1 MADIDMARL
10 RMLYGSL
17 TGMREALSLTNEFF
31 YKELGDDY
39 SAAVRDLAILLSQD
53 LSRFQLP
60 EGIYDKYS
68 YEPLLQARKSFLE
81 GKLIPLI
88 SFLECG
94 YHLNEEVVE
103 VGTLY
108 GSLEDEELRGR
119 CADIL
124 SARNNFDRVVNQ
136 ATMVLEDRIRRK
148 ARDSSGLTGTSLVN
162 NYVKAKPEE
171 SKIVISSDPEE
182 QEGFSNVLRGMM
194 LAFRNTTHHSP
205 SDIWTREDAL
215 KVCEFVD
222 YLLKRLEGATV
233 SGR

>member
-1 MADIDMARL
+1 MDIDMTKL

-17 TGMREALSLTNEFF
+17 MGMRDALALASQLF
-31 YKELGDDY
+31 YKVLGDDY
-39 SAAVRDLAILLSQD
+39 SVTVGDLATLLGQD

-60 EGIYDKYS
+60 ENIYGEYDYGSALRAPKNI
-68 YEPLLQARKSFLE
+68 LE

-88 SFLECG
+88 SFLEYG

-103 VGTLY
+103 IGTLY

-136 ATMVLEDRIRRK
+136 ATMVLEDRVRRK
-148 ARDSSGLTGTSLVN
+148 GKDSTGLTGTQLVN
-162 NYVKAKPEE
+162 TYVKAKPDE
-171 SKIVISSDPEE
+171 SKIVFSGDPDE
-182 QEGFSNVLRGMM
+182 QDGFSNVLRGMM

-205 SDIWTREDAL
+205 SDTWSREDAL
-215 KVCEFVD
+215 KVCAFVD